1 MAMLILGSVV
11 INFLFAHQV
20 DLLSDEKTAAISR
33 QNSKELL
40 MGVNMNKHFPWI
52 PDFLESLPES
62 ISRPIMPP
70 GLIDMLAL
78 FDRVRAELTEII
90 KAKASGKVD
99 QNSKG
104 PKSKES
110 VYASVVDNPSLPPY
124 ERTLLRL
131 EQEGALLALAGTESP
146 AQTLNILFYHLL
158 SNPSILAT
166 LRAEIDS
173 VPLSWSNLD
182 KLPYLSAV
190 IEEANRLSFGV
201 TARAARIAHEPLV
214 YTPTSYTTSPH
225 QGKSYTIPSGTP
237 ISITTL
243 CAHTAETVFPS
254 PYVFDPTRWLG
265 EQGRERRKFQLA
277 FSKGGRKCLG
287 IELASAELC
296 LVTAALVQKFE
307 MKLWETDKDDVAFL
321 HDYHVAMPKMGSK
334 GVRVTA
340 KVR

>member
-1 MAMLILGSVV
+1 LI
-11 INFLFAHQV
+11 
-20 DLLSDEKTAAISR
+20 E
-33 QNSKELL
+33 
-40 MGVNMNKHFPWI
+40 
-52 PDFLESLPES
+52 
-62 ISRPIMPP
+62 IMK
-70 GLIDMLAL
+70 
-78 FDRVRAELTEII
+78 V
-90 KAKASGKVD
+90 KASGKVD
-99 QNSKG
+99 QNSKQ
-104 PKSKES
+104 PKVKAS
-110 VYASVVDNPSLPPY
+110 VYASVVDNPSLPPQ

-166 LRAEIDS
+166 LRAEINS

-182 KLPYLSAV
+182 RLPYLSAV

-201 TARAARIAHEPLV
+201 TARAARIAPEPLV

-225 QGKSYTIPSGTP
+225 NGKSYTIPSGTP
-237 ISITTL
+237 VSITTL

-254 PYVFDPTRWLG
+254 PCVFDPTRWLG
-265 EQGRERRKFQLA
+265 DEGRERRKFQLA

-296 LVTAALVQKFE
+296 LVTATLVQKFE

-340 KVR
+340 KVL